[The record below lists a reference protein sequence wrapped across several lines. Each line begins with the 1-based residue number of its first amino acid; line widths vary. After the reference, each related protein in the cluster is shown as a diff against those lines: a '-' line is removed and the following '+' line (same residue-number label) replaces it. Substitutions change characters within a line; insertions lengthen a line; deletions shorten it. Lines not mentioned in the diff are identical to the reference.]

1 MPAARVA
8 KGHRPEV
15 TRGACGA
22 PSTQCAH
29 CARRPCLLNDGNG
42 YNVSGPRGASC
53 QAAGKLVRIIMI
65 GITAAFY
72 LRSQRQRSDLPSER
86 RRGRDVCGKI
96 ATAMSHGILETIYNK
111 YASTF
116 HSKKQS
122 SGDGTS
128 ASGETEKQQRQERE
142 ERAERGRGAA
152 RWKN

>member
-1 MPAARVA
+1 MLAARVA

-15 TRGACGA
+15 RRGARGA

-72 LRSQRQRSDLPSER
+72 LRSSRQRSDLPSKR
-86 RRGRDVCGKI
+86 RRGRGVCGKI

-116 HSKKQS
+116 HSKN
-122 SGDGTS
+122 GPLGTDRQRV
-128 ASGETEKQQRQERE
+128 EKQQRRERE
-142 ERAERGRGAA
+142 ERVERGRGTA